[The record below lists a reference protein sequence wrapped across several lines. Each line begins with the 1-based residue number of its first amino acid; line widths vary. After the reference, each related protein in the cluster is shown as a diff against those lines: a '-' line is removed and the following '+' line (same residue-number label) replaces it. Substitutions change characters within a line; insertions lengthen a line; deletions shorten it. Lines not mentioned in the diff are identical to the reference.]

1 MAVLKSLSFT
11 AVPKDRGNPVLNRRA
26 KLIERLEEQKALLND
41 PNHIRVVQR
50 WVKVDGEKQPV
61 EKKQRVSPWWRTD
74 LSGNYIMSIKF
85 GSRPVE
91 FEKGKAGI
99 LVQTKEKVAGVID
112 TLIAAVRAGE
122 LDEHLNQAAKTRTI
136 GKVKKAA

>member
-1 MAVLKSLSFT
+1 
-11 AVPKDRGNPVLNRRA
+11 
-26 KLIERLEEQKALLND
+26 
-41 PNHIRVVQR
+41 
-50 WVKVDGEKQPV
+50 
-61 EKKQRVSPWWRTD
+61 
-74 LSGNYIMSIKF
+74 MSIKF

-99 LVQTKEKVAGVID
+99 MVQTKEKVAGVID

-122 LDEHLNQAAKTRTI
+122 LDEHLSQAAKTRTI

>member
-11 AVPKDRGNPVLNRRA
+11 AVPKTAGNPVLNRRV

-41 PNHIRVVQR
+41 PTFARTVQR
-50 WVKVDGEKQPV
+50 WVKVNGEKQPT
-61 EKKQRVSPWWRTD
+61 EKKQRVSPWWRAD
-74 LSGNYIMSIKF
+74 INGHYVMSIKF

-91 FEKGKAGI
+91 FEKGKTGI
-99 LVQTKEKVAGVID
+99 AVPNKEKLPAVID

-122 LDEHLNQAAKTRTI
+122 LDDHLNQAAKNRTI